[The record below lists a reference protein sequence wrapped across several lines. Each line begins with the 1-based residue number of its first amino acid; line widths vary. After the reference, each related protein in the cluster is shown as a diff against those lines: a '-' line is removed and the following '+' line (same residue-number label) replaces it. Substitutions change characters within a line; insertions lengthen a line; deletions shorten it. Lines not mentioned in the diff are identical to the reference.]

1 MAAKKTK
8 SAAKKHARK
17 KLVCD
22 DCGLVV
28 VVEDACGCG
37 CVPTCCG
44 SPMAGKN

>member
-1 MAAKKTK
+1 MAAKKAGK
-8 SAAKKHARK
+8 SKKAAKK

-37 CVPTCCG
+37 CVPVCCG
-44 SPMAGKN
+44 EPMKEK